1 MVKIYCHYCAKF
13 YQKSRK
19 EKVVVI
25 KKFLLIA
32 AIVAV
37 YFLSIAAFAIYSS
50 PDKIQDFTL
59 TDYNG
64 NKHSLSDYKD
74 SKAIVIIFIATEC
87 PISNDYN
94 SRMEKLFEEYNQK
107 GFAFIGINS
116 NKAESVERIKEHAK
130 DKGLTFTILKDEKNI
145 IADKFE
151 ASFTP
156 EVYVLNSNFDV
167 LYHGRIDNARNESE
181 VVTKDLENALNEIL
195 AGKEVSKKETKAFG
209 CTIKRI

>member
-13 YQKSRK
+13 YQKSRE
-19 EKVVVI
+19 EKVMII

-32 AIVAV
+32 AIFTF
-37 YFLSIAAFAIYSS
+37 YFLSIAAFANYPSA
-50 PDKIQDFTL
+50 DKIQDFTL

-87 PISNDYN
+87 PVSNAYN

-107 GFAFIGINS
+107 GIAFLGINS
-116 NKAESVERIKEHAK
+116 NKAESVERLKEHAMEN
-130 DKGLTFTILKDEKNI
+130 GLTFTILKDEKNI

-156 EVYVLNSNFDV
+156 EVFVLNSEFNI
-167 LYHGRIDNARNESE
+167 LYHGRIDNARNETE

-209 CTIKRI
+209 CSIKRI